1 MSYGDGRVKR
11 YRLADGRERFLPL
24 VPDGRGGERACGEP
38 CKTWE
43 AADTARAAGLKAV
56 NRIATS
62 ETFGEYGERW
72 LARVAP
78 EQRNSRS
85 WLSSWKRHVADSELG
100 RTFVTELDRAA
111 VRDWARELASKKST
125 RGTLLSWQSR
135 KHALGLVRRCC
146 AEAVED
152 GLLEANPASEL
163 KLKKQGKVAWTY
175 LELDELA
182 AVLALPEL
190 TDDQRDAIEWS
201 VYLGLRQGELCALQ
215 WRDVELDARVIRVRR
230 SWDRPA
236 TKNGDPRDVT
246 IITDAVAVIERR
258 RARLK
263 SSPKPSALV
272 FPNELG
278 EMWSKGYD
286 FGWGDRRN
294 HGGKS
299 IPERAGIT
307 DRNVTWHA
315 LRHTH
320 ASHLVSG
327 SFSVGAWELELVR
340 DQLGHSS
347 VEETERYAHLTPA
360 RKARAARQA
369 GINPESTER
378 ELRDMLSRLEA
389 QLSEMKAESA
399 LRAVGDSNARPAA
412 PEAKESSWSLADLLA
427 AFQVDSG
434 SAADALLE
442 GVRARREC
450 PPAAVRELAFAV
462 LAQHPPSLAAVR
474 ALELM
479 TAGAAVELC
488 TLVAATP
495 AEGAAR
501 GGR

>member
-11 YRLADGRERFLPL
+11 YKLADGRTRYLPM

-38 CKTWE
+38 CDTPE
-43 AADTARAAGLKAV
+43 AAELARAAGLKAV
-56 NRIATS
+56 NRIAAG
-62 ETFGEYGERW
+62 ETLGEYGERW
-72 LARVAP
+72 LARVAG

-85 WLSSWKRHVADSELG
+85 WLSSWKNHVATTELG
-100 RTFVTELDRAA
+100 KTFVSELDRAA
-111 VRDWARELASKKST
+111 VRDWSRELAGKKSK

-152 GLLEANPASEL
+152 GLLAANPASEL
-163 KLKKQGKVAWTY
+163 KMKKQGKVAWTY

-190 TDDQRDAIEWS
+190 TDDQREAIEWS
-201 VYLGLRQGELCALQ
+201 AYLGLRQGELCALQ
-215 WRDVELDARVIRVRR
+215 WRDLELDARVIRVRR

-236 TKNGDPRDVT
+236 TKNGDPRDVS
-246 IITDAVAVIERR
+246 IIPEALAVIERR
-258 RARLK
+258 RARLLR
-263 SSPKPSALV
+263 SAKPSSLV

-327 SFSVGAWELELVR
+327 SFSVGPWELELVR

-369 GINPESTER
+369 GINPESKER
-378 ELRDMLSRLEA
+378 ELRSALERIEA
-389 QLSEMKAESA
+389 QLAEMKGESVR
-399 LRAVGDSNARPAA
+399 RAVGDSNARLSA
-412 PEAKESSWSLADLLA
+412 PEAEESACILAQLDA

-434 SAADALLE
+434 FAADTLVE

-450 PPAAVRELAFAV
+450 PPAAARELALAV
-462 LAQHPPSLAAVR
+462 LAQDPRARAALRVLAEPSTAA
-474 ALELM
+474 ALEL
-479 TAGAAVELC
+479 AAHVRQD
-488 TLVAATP
+488 ATR
-495 AEGAAR
+495 AR
-501 GGR
+501 RGSR